1 MNTSLRTKLPWIGL
15 VLAFIVLAWL
25 LKPILMPFLMAGA
38 LAYLLLP
45 LCRFLQKHR
54 VPASV
59 AAFLVEIGA
68 ACLVWALFFLL
79 RPVVLQELAAAQD
92 RIPKLIMTL
101 QHELQPWLQQWGVNT
116 RIDAEAVRAFMLKYW
131 HANSE
136 GLMAWLLQSVRIGG
150 SVALTLVGNL
160 VLVPVALFYLLVDAH
175 QIKAT
180 TSALIPV
187 HWKESV
193 SSFVTECDAMLGQ
206 YLRGQMAVML
216 ALALYY
222 SVALWLFGLELA
234 LPIGIFTGLAIFVPY
249 LGYGLGLIL
258 ALLAGLLQFGLAHT
272 LLMVMVVYGA
282 GQCIESFWLTPK
294 WVGERIGLSPLA
306 VIVALLA
313 FGHLFGLVGVLV
325 ALPVSAV
332 LVVAIRRLRL
342 WYWGSS
348 LYQGE

>member
-1 MNTSLRTKLPWIGL
+1 
-15 VLAFIVLAWL
+15 
-25 LKPILMPFLMAGA
+25 
-38 LAYLLLP
+38 
-45 LCRFLQKHR
+45 
-54 VPASV
+54 
-59 AAFLVEIGA
+59 
-68 ACLVWALFFLL
+68 
-79 RPVVLQELAAAQD
+79 
-92 RIPKLIMTL
+92 
-101 QHELQPWLQQWGVNT
+101 
-116 RIDAEAVRAFMLKYW
+116 
-131 HANSE
+131 
-136 GLMAWLLQSVRIGG
+136 
-150 SVALTLVGNL
+150 
-160 VLVPVALFYLLVDAH
+160 
-175 QIKAT
+175 
-180 TSALIPV
+180 
-187 HWKESV
+187 
-193 SSFVTECDAMLGQ
+193 
-206 YLRGQMAVML
+206 MAVML

-258 ALLAGLLQFGLAHT
+258 ALLAGLLQLGLAHT
-272 LLMVMVVYGA
+272 LVMVMVVYGA